1 MVCCD
6 QIHFIIVMKFVCLEP
21 SSVLADRVMHALDN
35 PSPPP
40 SPSLPLS
47 FFDPYHAT
55 TPQSPTDYQ
64 NDLFSLGVNNR
75 SERDGDNP
83 LLLSVTNSKAQ
94 TFDSHLNSPSQ
105 VIQQHLISFDS
116 VPIEPSKEAN
126 SSLLLKE
133 SIPINDCPIPVNLPP
148 LENLLLESV
157 APVDLAQ
164 TVNVGEDSDML
175 HNSEPQTGLD
185 VGHVLPQQSIV
196 ETPVRRSSRPRMSVI
211 VNPVPP
217 PTLLPPSGA
226 HTHIKEKLPESPT
239 APSTVPA
246 RQRSP
251 ARLPMSFNR
260 VLGSLSPKSTDL
272 LSKLALT
279 STEERNDIRIGI
291 GEPSSDSQSQF
302 TFSMFPTLPES
313 VPPQTPS
320 RPTGPIRFSSPTRPT
335 SPHKIRL
342 QAVVPN
348 NPMNTPARRIPIEQ
362 GITQGHVSPQKAAR
376 LGFKP
381 DGMLL
386 TSVQT
391 PARRVLISEH
401 SANPVTRPGGIR
413 LGSPWKGKERELSV
427 EPSSR
432 PLVSRRNEREKTPGP
447 SSTETLA
454 KPSTVQTEKLP
465 FPLVPSNSAPSIS
478 SATVPENSQCNLP
491 QEKPVNA
498 KSSLRQLT
506 SKIPRI
512 GIKPYTRPLALKS
525 TEKDSSTPRERK
537 VDPSVSLVDCWYNT
551 YILTSFPKSPQ
562 KSTTMESTS
571 VPPRDSKGTTSP
583 ISRVKPTI
591 STSTSLLKR
600 KGEVEKPSPVKP
612 RFISLRQVPKVVLSS
627 SASSKIRFGP
637 PTGLKTSRNLRSVR
651 NSESSKVM
659 KSPERKESSPP
670 LRTCSPMVEDR
681 QSSPPPH
688 TGSPMVEDRQS
699 SPPPR
704 TGSPMVEDPP
714 SHPHEVLKLQS
725 EPPESIVHDKT
736 PTSDKSSLRRT
747 TRSRRTAVTG
757 GSSRPRPT
765 RRKPASSRM
774 DDVFSGMSITALKD
788 LTTSNTA
795 RNQQYLFAKLEREV
809 IRKEGVRPESPVVKF
824 VQREMDVKMKERAE
838 RAIRRARRSSGDMIS
853 SDIEGCSDVG
863 YSSPCE
869 DRSGE
874 SNHKPLTKHR
884 RGPGDESDYETPER
898 LDRHKKAKLF
908 VEADDQ
914 DGEPERRVKWDRGLF
929 TSVYLDEVKL
939 GTRQP
944 LKENRSLKGILAP
957 TAKVCYSD
965 LSVLLAQSKTGS
977 VQAVQLDTLGNLP
990 QADLPLTDLVQENI
1004 TIKKYVYED
1013 EDEPVSE
1020 LLVVKNTRSRAK
1032 KSKS

>member
-1 MVCCD
+1 MVCFNQND
-6 QIHFIIVMKFVCLEP
+6 IFVIVMKLVCLEP

-47 FFDPYHAT
+47 FFDPYHTT

-64 NDLFSLGVNNR
+64 NDHFSLGMSNR
-75 SERDGDNP
+75 PERDDDNP
-83 LLLSVTNSKAQ
+83 LLLSATNYSKAQ

-105 VIQQHLISFDS
+105 VIQQDLISFDS

-126 SSLLLKE
+126 SSLLKE
-133 SIPINDCPIPVNLPP
+133 SVLINDCPIPVNLPRIRQTFEIPDLVVDAP
-148 LENLLLESV
+148 LKNLLLESV
-157 APVDLAQ
+157 TPMDLAQ
-164 TVNVGEDSDML
+164 MVDVGEDSDIVL
-175 HNSEPQTGLD
+175 HSSEPQAGLD
-185 VGHVLPQQSIV
+185 IGHVFPQQSNV
-196 ETPVRRSSRPRMSVI
+196 ETPVRRSPRPRMSVI
-211 VNPVPP
+211 VDLVPP
-217 PTLLPPSGA
+217 PTILPPSGA
-226 HTHIKEKLPESPT
+226 LTHIKEKLAESPT
-239 APSTVPA
+239 APSTVST

-251 ARLPMSFNR
+251 TRLPMSFNR

-279 STEERNDIRIGI
+279 STEEPNNMHIGV
-291 GEPSSDSQSQF
+291 GEPSSDSQPQF

-313 VPPQTPS
+313 LPPQTPS

-362 GITQGHVSPQKAAR
+362 GIAQGYVSPQKAAR

-381 DGMLL
+381 DGTPL

-391 PARRVLISEH
+391 PARRVLVSEH

-432 PLVSRRNEREKTPGP
+432 HFVSRRNEKEKTPVP
-447 SSTETLA
+447 SSTEMLA
-454 KPSTVQTEKLP
+454 KSSTVQTEKLP
-465 FPLVPSNSAPSIS
+465 FPLVPSNPAPSMS
-478 SATVPENSQCNLP
+478 TTVPENCQCNLP
-491 QEKPVNA
+491 REKPVNA
-498 KSSLRQLT
+498 KSSLRQPT

-512 GIKPYTRPLALKS
+512 GVKPYTRPPALKS
-525 TEKDSSTPRERK
+525 TEKDSSTLRERA
-537 VDPSVSLVDCWYNT
+537 VDPLVSLIDFWYNT
-551 YILTSFPKSPQ
+551 NILTSFPKSPQ
-562 KSTTMESTS
+562 KSTTTERTS
-571 VPPRDSKGTTSP
+571 VPPSDSRGTTSS
-583 ISRVKPTI
+583 ISSVKPTV

-600 KGEVEKPSPVKP
+600 KGEVEKPSPVKS
-612 RFISLRQVPKVVLSS
+612 RFISLRQVPKVVLSTN
-627 SASSKIRFGP
+627 ASSKTRFGP

-651 NSESSKVM
+651 DSESSKVT
-659 KSPERKESSPP
+659 KSSERKELPPPLRIGSPMLEDPPQSSPP
-670 LRTCSPMVEDR
+670 LRTDSPM
-681 QSSPPPH
+681 
-688 TGSPMVEDRQS
+688 M
-699 SPPPR
+699 
-704 TGSPMVEDPP
+704 EDPP
-714 SHPHEVLKLQS
+714 SLLHEVIKPQS
-725 EPPESIVHDKT
+725 KTESIVPDKT
-736 PTSDKSSLRRT
+736 PTSDTSSLRRT
-747 TRSRRTAVTG
+747 TRSRRTTATE
-757 GSSRPRPT
+757 GSSRPRAT
-765 RRKPASSRM
+765 RRKAASSRM

-788 LTTSNTA
+788 LTTSNTT
-795 RNQQYLFAKLEREV
+795 RNQQYLFAKLETEV

-824 VQREMDVKMKERAE
+824 VQRESEDKMKERAE
-838 RAIRRARRSSGDMIS
+838 RANRRARRSSGEIAS

-863 YSSPCE
+863 YSSPYE
-869 DRSGE
+869 DCSGE
-874 SNHKPLTKHR
+874 SSHRPLTKHQ

-939 GTRQP
+939 GTREP

-965 LSVLLAQSKTGS
+965 FMCLLAQSKSGS
-977 VQAVQLDTLGNLP
+977 V
-990 QADLPLTDLVQENI
+990 
-1004 TIKKYVYED
+1004 
-1013 EDEPVSE
+1013 
-1020 LLVVKNTRSRAK
+1020 
-1032 KSKS
+1032 